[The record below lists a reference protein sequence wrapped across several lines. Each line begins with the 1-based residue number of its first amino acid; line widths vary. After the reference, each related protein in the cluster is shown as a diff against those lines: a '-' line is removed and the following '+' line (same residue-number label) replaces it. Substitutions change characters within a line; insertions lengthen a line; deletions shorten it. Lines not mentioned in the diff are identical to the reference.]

1 MDPIILVSTLV
12 KSHEDPE
19 KVIQAIRNIF
29 PEWAPESVPERG
41 SFPIKRGPKEM
52 SGKSNSLDE
61 MLSIIRKN
69 RILDTALDVM
79 SMKCVDRE
87 AKFFLSRQSAS
98 IGKVS
103 FVLNEEPL
111 GGVIEVL
118 LEGPEIGLWLEQQ
131 TWHSGRNTIPRSIGD
146 EISMSEEGE
155 PTEWFD
161 SKGRRTIGEAE

>member
-1 MDPIILVSTLV
+1 MDPIIWVTTLV

-19 KVIQAIRNIF
+19 KVIHAIRNIF
-29 PEWAPESVPERG
+29 PEWDPESVPEG
-41 SFPIKRGPKEM
+41 SSFPIKRGTVEI
-52 SGKSNSLDE
+52 SGKSDSLDG
-61 MLSIIRKN
+61 MLSIVREN

-79 SMKCVDRE
+79 SMGSVGRKAE
-87 AKFFLSRQSAS
+87 FSISRQSAS

-131 TWHSGRNTIPRSIGD
+131 TWHSGRDSIPRSIGD
-146 EISMSEEGE
+146 EISMSDEGE
-155 PTEWFD
+155 PAEWFD
-161 SKGRRTIGEAE
+161 VKGRRTMGEAE